1 MNRILIVLTFM
12 MAGLVNLQAQT
23 KHSAVMD
30 GGGSGPYKAVM
41 TDDEGLPGFT
51 IYRPTDIQSAS
62 KVEGALPV
70 VLFGNGGCYR
80 SSQPYAKFLTEIASH
95 RHVLMAVGQWSEEH
109 DSDEAKI
116 WEIDDKQSSLK
127 TNDAK
132 SLINTALNWLEKE
145 NQRAGSEFYNTV
157 NTNNVAAMG
166 YSCGGIQALVMGT
179 LGDSRIK
186 TVVGMN
192 TGAFQPG
199 SALDGMITKADLQ
212 KLTTP
217 IIYMLGGKEDD
228 AAPNGRDDFKQI
240 NHVPVVL
247 ATYPSVGHISTYH
260 EHQGGA
266 FGQMARTWLDYQL
279 KGKKEYENLFRYSF
293 KGNDFEGW
301 EITQKGFDKMKTM
314 RLYDQ
319 PINNTEVVH
328 SNDIGEVTMYEKV
341 NDPTLTI
348 SLPETSKATGTAV
361 IICPG
366 GALVSLSWQSE
377 FQDIARWL
385 NAKGIAAIG
394 LKYRLRNGFPDMS
407 KVDTTKGLPRRVTV
421 TEFDII
427 KNANANPSVMK
438 DGDPE
443 IDNALNDALEAMKIV
458 KAHAKEWH
466 IDPDKIGFMGYSAG
480 GGVVVNATVKATPD
494 LMPSFLCSL
503 YGPALDDVIVP
514 ANAPKLFIGVHADH
528 PSVAAGC
535 LALFMEWKKAG
546 VDAELHIYGDKT
558 GGLFGGGGPSADK
571 NTPNG
576 SWQEAFYSWL
586 IANEFTKQIK

>member
-1 MNRILIVLTFM
+1 MKKSFLVWILLMLSTLG
-12 MAGLVNLQAQT
+12 GLSQT
-23 KHSAVMD
+23 KHSAMID
-30 GGGSGPYKAVM
+30 GGGSGPYKAIM
-41 TDDEGLPGFT
+41 TDDAGLPGFT
-51 IYRPTDIQSAS
+51 IYRPADIQSAS
-62 KVEGALPV
+62 KIEGALPI

-95 RHVLMAVGQWSEEH
+95 GYVLMAVGKWSEEK
-109 DSDEAKI
+109 DPDEAKI

-127 TNDAK
+127 TGDAK
-132 SLINTALNWLEKE
+132 SLVNTALNWLEKE
-145 NQRAGSEFYNTV
+145 NQRTGSEFYQTIDA
-157 NTNNVAAMG
+157 NNVAAMG
-166 YSCGGIQALVMGT
+166 YSCGGIQALVIGT
-179 LGDSRIK
+179 LGDQRIK

-199 SALDGMITKADLQ
+199 SMLDGMITKTDLQ

-217 IIYMLGGKEDD
+217 IIYMLGGEKDD

-247 ATYPSVGHISTYH
+247 ATYPSVGHTSTYH
-260 EHQGGA
+260 EKNGGA

-279 KGKKEYENLFRYSF
+279 KGQQQYENLFRYSD
-293 KGNDFEGW
+293 KGNDFGGW
-301 EITQKGFDKMKTM
+301 EITQKGFDKAETI
-314 RLYDQ
+314 RLYDK
-319 PINNTEVVH
+319 PTNSNGVEEIVKT
-328 SNDIGEVTMYEKV
+328 NDIGEIINYEKV
-341 NDPTLTI
+341 TEPTLTI
-348 SLPETSKATGTAV
+348 SLPDANKATGTAV

-366 GALVSLSWQSE
+366 GALISLSWQSE

-385 NAKGIAAIG
+385 NARGIAAIG
-394 LKYRLRNGFPDMS
+394 LKYRLRKGFPDMS
-407 KVDTTKGLPRRVTV
+407 KVDTTKGMPRRINV
-421 TEFDII
+421 TEFAAI

-458 KAHAKEWH
+458 KAHAKEWN
-466 IDPDKIGFMGYSAG
+466 INENKIGYMGYSAG
-480 GGVVVNATVKATPD
+480 GGVAVNATVKATPE
-494 LMPSFLCSL
+494 LMPAFLCSL

-558 GGLFGGGGPSADK
+558 GGLFGGMGPTADK

-586 IANEFTKQIK
+586 VANGFTE

>member
-1 MNRILIVLTFM
+1 MNKILITLVM
-12 MAGLVNLQAQT
+12 VMAGWMNIQAQT
-23 KHSAVMD
+23 RNSVVMD

-41 TDDEGLPGFT
+41 TDDESLPGFT
-51 IYRPTDIQSAS
+51 IYRPGDIQSAS

-95 RHVLMAVGQWSEEH
+95 GYVLMAVGEWRIEH
-109 DSDEAKI
+109 DPDEAKV
-116 WEIDDKQSSLK
+116 WELDDEKSTLK

-132 SLINTALNWLEKE
+132 SLVNTALNWLEKE
-145 NQRAGSEFYNTV
+145 NQRAGSEFYQTV
-157 NTNNVAAMG
+157 NTHNVAAMG
-166 YSCGGIQALVMGT
+166 YSCGGIQALIMGT
-179 LGDSRIK
+179 LGDKRIK

-192 TGAFQPG
+192 TGAFIDGGP
-199 SALDGMITKADLQ
+199 LNGMITKDDLQ

-217 IIYMLGGKEDD
+217 IIYMLGGEKDD
-228 AAPNGRDDFKQI
+228 AAPNGRDDFKRI

-247 ATYPSVGHISTYH
+247 ATYPSVGHTATYQD
-260 EHQGGA
+260 HQGGA

-279 KGKKEYENLFRYSF
+279 KGKKQYENLFRYSD

-301 EITQKGFDKMKTM
+301 EITQKGFDKMQTM
-314 RLYDQ
+314 RLYNEIMPD
-319 PINNTEVVH
+319 NEVVKT
-328 SNDIGEVTMYEKV
+328 NDIGEVVNYEKV

-348 SLPETSKATGTAV
+348 SLPDADKANGTAV

-366 GALVSLSWQSE
+366 GALISLSWQSE

-385 NAKGIAAIG
+385 NARGIAAIG

-407 KVDTTKGLPRRVTV
+407 KVDTTKGMPRRITV
-421 TEFDII
+421 TEFAEI
-427 KNANANPSVMK
+427 KNANANPSVLK
-438 DGDPE
+438 GGDPE
-443 IDNALNDALEAMKIV
+443 IDNALNDALKAMEIV
-458 KAHAKEWH
+458 KAHAKEWG
-466 IDPDKIGFMGYSAG
+466 IDESKIGFMGYSAG
-480 GGVVVNATVKATPD
+480 GGVAVNATVKAGPE
-494 LMPSFLCSL
+494 LMPAFLCSL
-503 YGPALDDVIVP
+503 YGPALDDVVVP
-514 ANAPKLFIGVHADH
+514 KNAPKLFIGVHADH

-558 GGLFGGGGPSADK
+558 GGLFGGAGPQADK

-576 SWQEAFYSWL
+576 AWQEAFYSWL
-586 IANEFTKQIK
+586 VANGFTKKN

>member
-1 MNRILIVLTFM
+1 MNKLFISLTLM
-12 MAGLVNLQAQT
+12 MAGWMSIQAQT
-23 KHSAVMD
+23 KHCVVMD
-30 GGGSGPYKAVM
+30 GGGSGPYQAVM

-51 IYRPTDIQSAS
+51 IYRPSDIQSAS

-70 VLFGNGGCYR
+70 VLFGNGGCNR

-95 RHVLMAVGQWSEEH
+95 GYVLMAVGEWSEEF
-109 DSDEAKI
+109 DPNENKI
-116 WEIDDKQSSLK
+116 WEEDDAKNTLK
-127 TNDAK
+127 VNDAK
-132 SLINTALNWLEKE
+132 SLVNKALNWLEKE
-145 NQRAGSEFYNTV
+145 NQRAGSELYQTV
-157 NTNNVAAMG
+157 NTQNVAAMG
-166 YSCGGIQALVMGT
+166 YSCGGVQALIIGT
-179 LGDSRIK
+179 LGDKRIK

-192 TGAFQPG
+192 TGAFPSG
-199 SALDGMITKADLQ
+199 TILDGMIEKADLQ

-247 ATYPSVGHISTYH
+247 ATYPSVGHEATYQ

-266 FGQMARTWLDYQL
+266 FGQMARTWLDYLL
-279 KGKKEYENLFRYSF
+279 KGKKQYENLFRYSD

-301 EITQKGFDKMKTM
+301 QITQKGFDKMKTM

-319 PINNTEVVH
+319 SITNHEVVH
-328 SNDIGEVTMYEKV
+328 TNDIGEVTMYEKV
-341 NDPTLTI
+341 NDPTLTV
-348 SLPETSKATGTAV
+348 SLPDADKATGTAV

-385 NAKGIAAIG
+385 NARGIAAIG

-407 KVDTTKGLPRRVTV
+407 KVDTSKGMPRRITV
-421 TEFDII
+421 TEFADI
-427 KNANANPSVMK
+427 KLANANPSVLIG
-438 DGDPE
+438 GDPD

-458 KAHAKEWH
+458 KAHAKEWR
-466 IDPDKIGFMGYSAG
+466 IDENKIGFMGYSAG
-480 GGVVVNATVKATPD
+480 GGVAVNATVKATPE
-494 LMPSFLCSL
+494 LMPAFLCSL
-503 YGPALDDVIVP
+503 YGPALDDVMVP
-514 ANAPKLFIGVHADH
+514 ANAPKLFLAVHADH

-558 GGLFGGGGPSADK
+558 GGLFGGVGPSADQ
-571 NTPNG
+571 NTSNG

-586 IANEFTKQIK
+586 IANNFTKKN

>member
-1 MNRILIVLTFM
+1 MNKILITLVM
-12 MAGLVNLQAQT
+12 VMAGWMNIQAQT
-23 KHSAVMD
+23 RNSVVMD

-41 TDDEGLPGFT
+41 TDDESLPGFT
-51 IYRPTDIQSAS
+51 IYRPGDIQSAS

-95 RHVLMAVGQWSEEH
+95 GYVLMAVGEWRIEH
-109 DSDEAKI
+109 DPDEAKV
-116 WEIDDKQSSLK
+116 WELDDEKSTLK

-132 SLINTALNWLEKE
+132 SLVNTALNWLEKE
-145 NQRAGSEFYNTV
+145 NQRAGSEFYQTV
-157 NTNNVAAMG
+157 NTHNVAAMG
-166 YSCGGIQALVMGT
+166 YSCGGIQALIMGT
-179 LGDSRIK
+179 LGDKRIK

-192 TGAFQPG
+192 TGAFIDGGP
-199 SALDGMITKADLQ
+199 LNGMITKDDLQ

-217 IIYMLGGKEDD
+217 IIYMLGGEKDD
-228 AAPNGRDDFKQI
+228 AAPNGRDDFKRI

-247 ATYPSVGHISTYH
+247 ATYPSVGHTATYQD
-260 EHQGGA
+260 HQGGA

-279 KGKKEYENLFRYSF
+279 KGKKQYENLFRYSD

-301 EITQKGFDKMKTM
+301 EITQKGFDKMQTM
-314 RLYDQ
+314 RLYNEIMPD
-319 PINNTEVVH
+319 NEVVKT
-328 SNDIGEVTMYEKV
+328 NDIGEVVNYEKV

-348 SLPETSKATGTAV
+348 SLPDADKANGTAV

-366 GALVSLSWQSE
+366 GALISLSWQSE

-385 NAKGIAAIG
+385 NARGIAAIG

-407 KVDTTKGLPRRVTV
+407 KVDTTKGMPRRITV
-421 TEFDII
+421 TEFAEI
-427 KNANANPSVMK
+427 KNANANPSVLK
-438 DGDPE
+438 GGDPE
-443 IDNALNDALEAMKIV
+443 IDNALNDALKAMEIV
-458 KAHAKEWH
+458 KAHAKEWG
-466 IDPDKIGFMGYSAG
+466 IDESKIGFMGYSAG
-480 GGVVVNATVKATPD
+480 GGVAVNATVKASPE
-494 LMPSFLCSL
+494 LMPAFLCSL
-503 YGPALDDVIVP
+503 YGPALDDVVVP
-514 ANAPKLFIGVHADH
+514 KNAPKLFIGVHADH

-558 GGLFGGGGPSADK
+558 GGLFGGVGPQADK

-576 SWQEAFYSWL
+576 AWQEAFYSWL
-586 IANEFTKQIK
+586 VANGFTKKN

>member
-1 MNRILIVLTFM
+1 MNKIFITLTLV
-12 MAGLVNLQAQT
+12 MAGWMNIQAQT
-23 KHSAVMD
+23 KHSAMMD

-51 IYRPTDIQSAS
+51 IYRPNDLQSAS
-62 KVEGALPV
+62 KIEGNLPV

-95 RHVLMAVGQWSEEH
+95 GYVLMAVGEWRIEH
-109 DSDEAKI
+109 DPDEAKV
-116 WEIDDKQSSLK
+116 WELDDEKSTLK
-127 TNDAK
+127 TGDAK
-132 SLINTALNWLEKE
+132 SLVNTALNWLEKE
-145 NQRAGSEFYNTV
+145 NLRAGSEFYQTV
-157 NTNNVAAMG
+157 NTQNVAAMG
-166 YSCGGIQALVMGT
+166 YSCGGIQALIMGT
-179 LGDSRIK
+179 LGDERIK

-192 TGAFQPG
+192 TGAFINGGP
-199 SALDGMITKADLQ
+199 LNGMITKDDLQ

-217 IIYMLGGKEDD
+217 IIYMLGGEKDD
-228 AAPNGRDDFKQI
+228 AAPNGRDDFKRI

-247 ATYPSVGHISTYH
+247 ATYPSVGHTATYQDQ
-260 EHQGGA
+260 QGGA

-279 KGKKEYENLFRYSF
+279 KGKKQYENLFRYSD

-301 EITQKGFDKMKTM
+301 EITQKGFDKTKTI

-319 PINNTEVVH
+319 SINNNEIVKT
-328 SNDIGEVTMYEKV
+328 NDIGEVVNYEKV

-366 GALVSLSWQSE
+366 GALISLSWQSE

-385 NAKGIAAIG
+385 NARGIAAIG

-407 KVDTTKGLPRRVTV
+407 KVDTSKGMPRRITV
-421 TEFDII
+421 TEFGEI
-427 KNANANPSVMK
+427 KNANANPSVLK
-438 DGDPE
+438 GGDPE

-466 IDPDKIGFMGYSAG
+466 IDENKIGFMGYSAG
-480 GGVVVNATVKATPD
+480 GGVVVNATVKATPE
-494 LMPSFLCSL
+494 LMPAFLCSL

-514 ANAPKLFIGVHADH
+514 KNAPKLFIGVHADH

-558 GGLFGGGGPSADK
+558 GGLFGGGPQADK

-576 SWQEAFYSWL
+576 SWQETFYSWL
-586 IANEFTKQIK
+586 VANGFTNK

>member
-1 MNRILIVLTFM
+1 MNKIFITLTLV
-12 MAGLVNLQAQT
+12 MAGWMNIQAQT
-23 KHSAVMD
+23 KHSAMMD

-41 TDDEGLPGFT
+41 IDDEGLPGFT
-51 IYRPTDIQSAS
+51 IYKPADIQSAS
-62 KVEGALPV
+62 KIEGALPV

-80 SSQPYAKFLTEIASH
+80 SSQPYAKFLTEIASYGY
-95 RHVLMAVGQWSEEH
+95 VLMAVGEWRIEH
-109 DSDEAKI
+109 DPDEAKV
-116 WEIDDKQSSLK
+116 WELDDEKSTLK
-127 TNDAK
+127 TGDAK
-132 SLINTALNWLEKE
+132 SLVNTALNWLEKE
-145 NQRAGSEFYNTV
+145 NLRAGSEFYQTV
-157 NTNNVAAMG
+157 NTQNVAAMG
-166 YSCGGIQALVMGT
+166 YSCGGIQALIMGT
-179 LGDSRIK
+179 LGDERIK

-192 TGAFQPG
+192 TGAFINGGP
-199 SALDGMITKADLQ
+199 LNGMITKDDLQ

-217 IIYMLGGKEDD
+217 IIYMLGGEEDD
-228 AAPNGRDDFKQI
+228 AAPNGRDDFKRI

-247 ATYPSVGHISTYH
+247 ATYPSVGHTATYQD
-260 EHQGGA
+260 HQGGA

-279 KGKKEYENLFRYSF
+279 KGKKQYENLFRYSD

-301 EITQKGFDKMKTM
+301 EITQKGFDKTKTI

-319 PINNTEVVH
+319 SINNNEIVKT
-328 SNDIGEVTMYEKV
+328 NDIGEVVNYEKV

-366 GALVSLSWQSE
+366 GALISLSWQSE

-385 NAKGIAAIG
+385 NARGIAAIG

-407 KVDTTKGLPRRVTV
+407 KVDTSKGMPRRITV
-421 TEFDII
+421 TEFGEI
-427 KNANANPSVMK
+427 KNANANPSVLK
-438 DGDPE
+438 GGDPE

-458 KAHAKEWH
+458 IAHAKEWH
-466 IDPDKIGFMGYSAG
+466 IDENKIGFMGYSAG
-480 GGVVVNATVKATPD
+480 GGVVVNATVKATPE
-494 LMPSFLCSL
+494 LMPAFLCSL

-514 ANAPKLFIGVHADH
+514 KNAPKLFIGVHADH

-546 VDAELHIYGDKT
+546 IDAELHIYGDKT
-558 GGLFGGGGPSADK
+558 GGLFGGGPQADK

-586 IANEFTKQIK
+586 VANDFTKKN

>member
-1 MNRILIVLTFM
+1 MNKILITLVM
-12 MAGLVNLQAQT
+12 VMAGWMNIQAQT
-23 KHSAVMD
+23 RNSVVMD

-41 TDDEGLPGFT
+41 TDDESLPGFT
-51 IYRPTDIQSAS
+51 IYRPGDIQSAS

-95 RHVLMAVGQWSEEH
+95 GYVLMAVGEWRIEH
-109 DSDEAKI
+109 DPDEAKV
-116 WEIDDKQSSLK
+116 WELDDEKSTLK

-132 SLINTALNWLEKE
+132 SLVNTALNWLEKE
-145 NQRAGSEFYNTV
+145 NQRTGSEFYQTV
-157 NTNNVAAMG
+157 NTHNVAAMG
-166 YSCGGIQALVMGT
+166 YSCGGVQALIMGT
-179 LGDSRIK
+179 LGDKRIK

-192 TGAFQPG
+192 TGAFIDGGP
-199 SALDGMITKADLQ
+199 LNGMITKDDLQ

-217 IIYMLGGKEDD
+217 IIYMLGGEKDD
-228 AAPNGRDDFKQI
+228 AAPNGRDDFKRI

-247 ATYPSVGHISTYH
+247 ATYPSVGHTATYQD
-260 EHQGGA
+260 HQGGA

-279 KGKKEYENLFRYSF
+279 KGKKQYENLFRYSD
-293 KGNDFEGW
+293 KGNNFEGW
-301 EITQKGFDKMKTM
+301 EITQKGFDKMQTM
-314 RLYDQ
+314 RLYNEIMPD
-319 PINNTEVVH
+319 NEVVKT
-328 SNDIGEVTMYEKV
+328 NDIGEVVNYEKV
-341 NDPTLTI
+341 TDPTLTI
-348 SLPETSKATGTAV
+348 SLPDADKANGTAV

-366 GALVSLSWQSE
+366 GALISLSWQSE

-385 NAKGIAAIG
+385 NARGIAAIG

-407 KVDTTKGLPRRVTV
+407 KVDTSKGMPRRITV
-421 TEFDII
+421 TEFGEI
-427 KNANANPSVMK
+427 KNANTNPSVLK
-438 DGDPE
+438 GGDPE

-466 IDPDKIGFMGYSAG
+466 IDENKIGFMGYSAG
-480 GGVVVNATVKATPD
+480 GGVVVNATVKATPE
-494 LMPSFLCSL
+494 LMPAFLCSL

-514 ANAPKLFIGVHADH
+514 KNAPKLFIGVHADH

-558 GGLFGGGGPSADK
+558 GGLFGGAGPQADK

-576 SWQEAFYSWL
+576 AWQEAFYSWL
-586 IANEFTKQIK
+586 VANGFTKKN